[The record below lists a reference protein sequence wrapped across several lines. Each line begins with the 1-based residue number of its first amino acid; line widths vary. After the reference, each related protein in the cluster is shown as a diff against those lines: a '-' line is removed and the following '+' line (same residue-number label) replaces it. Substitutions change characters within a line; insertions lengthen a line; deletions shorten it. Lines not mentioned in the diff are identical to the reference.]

1 MMWILCL
8 FEKEEEDEEE
18 AKTFLSIKII
28 LLIIANEG

>member
-8 FEKEEEDEEE
+8 FEEEEEKE